1 MQFFWVGGCASTT
14 AVRNRFDCSDDAQS
28 IRNAFAIG
36 IQFSYDS
43 STIPM
48 RFFPELDSFASY
60 LAVAA
65 LAIAT
70 WVFLIVPL
78 WRRWHPRLLLLSKN
92 NLLKKR
98 LAAATI
104 VLLVFAVG
112 LWTGWHKDAIS
123 ARLSRWHSELTRTI
137 PSPSPSPSPLTLTE
151 SSVEAMAQTPASWP
165 PLVDQT
171 PASWPSLVDQLL
183 REGIELRDRGD
194 TTNAIE
200 RLQEALDS
208 EPNNAAV
215 LAELAKTY
223 DLMQL
228 YDRANEMWRKLQEM
242 GPSAG
247 AAYELADRRLKLGVP
262 TPAAAPMPTAPDS
275 SSREVSTSP
284 YGTAADFAKYAI
296 KPREHEIDQVPPLP
310 TSTASEVSSPAT
322 RASPAEPGP
331 SAETAVAQ
339 PGGRLIVLRAPNFGW
354 NLALNLKIDGR
365 AAANIVQSRRYDD
378 FVPEGRHMLTVSVAP
393 NYQPTSTVLNV
404 RRGQT
409 YVFTATRQ
417 NTDSVVLVPSALPPG
432 QPH

>member
-1 MQFFWVGGCASTT
+1 MF
-14 AVRNRFDCSDDAQS
+14 RFDPIAL
-28 IRNAFAIG
+28 I
-36 IQFSYDS
+36 
-43 STIPM
+43 
-48 RFFPELDSFASY
+48 PELDPLASHV
-60 LAVAA
+60 AVAA
-65 LAIAT
+65 VAIAT

-78 WRRWHPRLLLLSKN
+78 WRRWRPRLLLLSKN

-137 PSPSPSPSPLTLTE
+137 PAPSPSPSSLTLTE
-151 SSVEAMAQTPASWP
+151 SSVEAMASWP
-165 PLVDQT
+165 PLVGQT

-208 EPNNAAV
+208 EPNNTAV
-215 LAELAKTY
+215 LAELVKTY
-223 DLMQL
+223 DFMQL
-228 YDRANEMWRKLQEM
+228 YDRANEMWRKLEEM
-242 GPSAG
+242 GPLAG

-262 TPAAAPMPTAPDS
+262 TPATAPMPTAPDS
-275 SSREVSTSP
+275 SSREVSASP
-284 YGTAADFAKYAI
+284 YGTAADFAKYATT
-296 KPREHEIDQVPPLP
+296 PREHEIDQIPPLP
-310 TSTASEVSSPAT
+310 TSTASEVFSAAPS
-322 RASPAEPGP
+322 ASPAEPGS

-365 AAANIVQSRRYDD
+365 TAANIVQSRRYDD
-378 FVPEGRHMLTVSVAP
+378 FVPEGRHTLTGSVVP
-393 NYQPTSTVLNV
+393 NYQPTPTVLDV

>member
-1 MQFFWVGGCASTT
+1 M
-14 AVRNRFDCSDDAQS
+14 RLR
-28 IRNAFAIG
+28 IG

-48 RFFPELDSFASY
+48 RFFRELDPFASHV
-60 LAVAA
+60 AVAA

-78 WRRWHPRLLLLSKN
+78 WRRWRPRLLLLSKN

-151 SSVEAMAQTPASWP
+151 SSVEAMAQTPAFWP
-165 PLVDQT
+165 PLVDQFS
-171 PASWPSLVDQLL
+171 ASSPSLVDQLL

-194 TTNAIE
+194 TTSAIE

-242 GPSAG
+242 GSSAG

-275 SSREVSTSP
+275 LSREVSTSP

-296 KPREHEIDQVPPLP
+296 TPREHEIDQVPPLP

-354 NLALNLKIDGR
+354 NMALNLKIDGR
-365 AAANIVQSRRYDD
+365 AAANIVQGRRYDQ
-378 FVPEGRHMLTVSVAP
+378 FVPAGRHMLTVSAVP

-409 YVFTATRQ
+409 YVFTAVRQ
-417 NTDSVVLVPSALPPG
+417 NTDSVVLVPSALPPSE
-432 QPH
+432 

>member
-1 MQFFWVGGCASTT
+1 MF
-14 AVRNRFDCSDDAQS
+14 RFDPIAL
-28 IRNAFAIG
+28 I
-36 IQFSYDS
+36 
-43 STIPM
+43 
-48 RFFPELDSFASY
+48 PELDPLASHV
-60 LAVAA
+60 AVAA

-70 WVFLIVPL
+70 WVFLIAPL
-78 WRRWHPRLLLLSKN
+78 WRRWRPRLLLLSKN
-92 NLLKKR
+92 SLLKKR

-104 VLLVFAVG
+104 VLLVFSVG

-137 PSPSPSPSPLTLTE
+137 PSPSRSPSSLTLTE
-151 SSVEAMAQTPASWP
+151 SSVQATAQTPASWP
-165 PLVDQT
+165 PLVDQF
-171 PASWPSLVDQLL
+171 PASGPSLVDQLK

-194 TTNAIE
+194 TTKAIK
-200 RLQEALDS
+200 RLQEAFDS

-215 LAELAKTY
+215 LSELAKTY
-223 DLMQL
+223 DLTQL
-228 YDRANEMWRKLQEM
+228 YDRANEIWRKLQEM
-242 GPSAG
+242 GRSAG
-247 AAYELADRRLKLGVP
+247 TAYELADRRLKLGAP
-262 TPAAAPMPTAPDS
+262 TPAAPPMPTAPDS

-284 YGTAADFAKYAI
+284 YGTAADVAKYAI

-310 TSTASEVSSPAT
+310 SSTASEVSSLAT

-365 AAANIVQSRRYDD
+365 TAANIVQSRRYDD
-378 FVPEGRHMLTVSVAP
+378 FVPEGRHMLTVSVVP
-393 NYQPTSTVLNV
+393 NYQPTSTVLDV

-417 NTDSVVLVPSALPPG
+417 NTDSVVLVPSALPPR

>member
-1 MQFFWVGGCASTT
+1 
-14 AVRNRFDCSDDAQS
+14 
-28 IRNAFAIG
+28 
-36 IQFSYDS
+36 
-43 STIPM
+43 M
-48 RFFPELDSFASY
+48 RFFRELDPFASHV
-60 LAVAA
+60 AVAA

-78 WRRWHPRLLLLSKN
+78 WRRWRPRLLLLSKN

-104 VLLVFAVG
+104 VFLVFAVG
-112 LWTGWHKDAIS
+112 LWAGWHKDAIS

-137 PSPSPSPSPLTLTE
+137 PSRSPSPSPLTLTE
-151 SSVEAMAQTPASWP
+151 SPVEPMA
-165 PLVDQT
+165 QT

-200 RLQEALDS
+200 RFQEALDS
-208 EPNNAAV
+208 EPKNAAV
-215 LAELAKTY
+215 LAELANTY

-247 AAYELADRRLKLGVP
+247 AAYELADRRLKLGMP

-275 SSREVSTSP
+275 SSREVSPSP

-365 AAANIVQSRRYDD
+365 TAANIVPGRRYDH
-378 FVPEGRHMLTVSVAP
+378 FVPGASYADRVGRAKLSADVDGAERCGADKRTYSRQHGRTRIVLFLFHQPCLQATPSSRNGVAIEMRVSYAATNAHV
-393 NYQPTSTVLNV
+393 YEV
-404 RRGQT
+404 RPRKDKRG
-409 YVFTATRQ
+409 V
-417 NTDSVVLVPSALPPG
+417 DLISAS
-432 QPH
+432 

>member
-1 MQFFWVGGCASTT
+1 
-14 AVRNRFDCSDDAQS
+14 
-28 IRNAFAIG
+28 
-36 IQFSYDS
+36 
-43 STIPM
+43 M
-48 RFFPELDSFASY
+48 RFFRELHPFASHV
-60 LAVAA
+60 AVAA

-78 WRRWHPRLLLLSKN
+78 WRRWRPRLLLLSKN

-104 VLLVFAVG
+104 ALVVFAVG
-112 LWTGWHKDAIS
+112 LWMGWHKDAIS
-123 ARLSRWHSELTRTI
+123 ARLSRRHSELTRTV

-151 SSVEAMAQTPASWP
+151 SSVEAMAHTPVSWP

-223 DLMQL
+223 DLMRL
-228 YDRANEMWRKLQEM
+228 YDRANEIWRKLQEM

-247 AAYELADRRLKLGVP
+247 AAYELADRRLKPGVP
-262 TPAAAPMPTAPDS
+262 TPAAPMPTAPDS

-322 RASPAEPGP
+322 RASPAEPAP

-339 PGGRLIVLRAPNFGW
+339 PGGRLIVLRAANFGW

-365 AAANIVQSRRYDD
+365 TAANIVQGRSYDQ
-378 FVPEGRHMLTVSVAP
+378 FVPEGRHMLTVSVVS

>member
-1 MQFFWVGGCASTT
+1 
-14 AVRNRFDCSDDAQS
+14 
-28 IRNAFAIG
+28 
-36 IQFSYDS
+36 
-43 STIPM
+43 M
-48 RFFPELDSFASY
+48 RFFRELDPFASHV
-60 LAVAA
+60 AVAV

-78 WRRWHPRLLLLSKN
+78 WRRWRPKVALLSKN

-98 LAAATI
+98 VAAATV

-137 PSPSPSPSPLTLTE
+137 PSPSPSPSPLALTE
-151 SSVEAMAQTPASWP
+151 SSVDATAQTPASWP
-165 PLVDQT
+165 PLVDQ
-171 PASWPSLVDQLL
+171 LK

-194 TTNAIE
+194 TTTAIE

-228 YDRANEMWRKLQEM
+228 YDRADEIWRKLQET

-247 AAYELADRRLKLGVP
+247 AAYELADRRLKPGVP
-262 TPAAAPMPTAPDS
+262 TPAAPMPTAPDS

-284 YGTAADFAKYAI
+284 YGTAAELAKYPI
-296 KPREHEIDQVPPLP
+296 KPHEHEIDQVPPLP
-310 TSTASEVSSPAT
+310 TSTASAVSSPAT
-322 RASPAEPGP
+322 AATPAEPGP
-331 SAETAVAQ
+331 SAETAVSQ
-339 PGGRLIVLRAPNFGW
+339 PGGRLIVLRAANFGS
-354 NLALNLKIDGR
+354 NMALNLKIDGR
-365 AAANIVQSRRYDD
+365 TAANIVQGGRYDD
-378 FVPEGRHMLTVSVAP
+378 FVPEGRHMLTVSAGA

-409 YVFTATRQ
+409 HVFTATRQ
-417 NTDSVVLVPSALPPG
+417 DTDSVVLVPSALPPG
-432 QPH
+432 QN

>member
-1 MQFFWVGGCASTT
+1 MHFF
-14 AVRNRFDCSDDAQS
+14 R
-28 IRNAFAIG
+28 
-36 IQFSYDS
+36 
-43 STIPM
+43 
-48 RFFPELDSFASY
+48 ELNPLVSHI
-60 LAVAA
+60 AVAA

-78 WRRWHPRLLLLSKN
+78 WRRWRPRLLLLSKS
-92 NLLKKR
+92 NLLKRR
-98 LAAATI
+98 LAPATI
-104 VLLVFAVG
+104 VLFVFAVG

-123 ARLSRWHSELTRTI
+123 ARLSRWRSELTRVI
-137 PSPSPSPSPLTLTE
+137 PSPSPSPGPLTLTE
-151 SSVEAMAQTPASWP
+151 SSVGAMAQTPAFS
-165 PLVDQT
+165 
-171 PASWPSLVDQLL
+171 PSLVDQLL
-183 REGIELRDRGD
+183 REGIELREIRGD

-208 EPNNAAV
+208 EPKNAAV

-228 YDRANEMWRKLQEM
+228 SDRANEMWRKLQEM

-247 AAYELADRRLKLGVP
+247 AAYELADRRLKLAVP

-275 SSREVSTSP
+275 SSREVSASP
-284 YGTAADFAKYAI
+284 YGTAANFAKYAI
-296 KPREHEIDQVPPLP
+296 KPREHEIDQAPPLP
-310 TSTASEVSSPAT
+310 TSTASEVPSPAT

-339 PGGRLIVLRAPNFGW
+339 PGGRLIVLRAPNFGS

-365 AAANIVQSRRYDD
+365 TAANIVPGGRYDD
-378 FVPEGRHMLTVSVAP
+378 FVPEGRHMLTVSVAS

-417 NTDSVVLVPSALPPG
+417 NTDSGVVLVPSALPPG
-432 QPH
+432 H

>member
-1 MQFFWVGGCASTT
+1 MFRLDPT
-14 AVRNRFDCSDDAQS
+14 AL
-28 IRNAFAIG
+28 I
-36 IQFSYDS
+36 
-43 STIPM
+43 
-48 RFFPELDSFASY
+48 PELDPLASHV
-60 LAVAA
+60 AVAA
-65 LAIAT
+65 LAIAA
-70 WVFLIVPL
+70 WVFLIVPV
-78 WRRWHPRLLLLSKN
+78 WRRWRPRLLLLSKN

-104 VLLVFAVG
+104 VFLVFAVG
-112 LWTGWHKDAIS
+112 LWTGWHKDVIS

-137 PSPSPSPSPLTLTE
+137 PPRSPSPSPLTLTE
-151 SSVEAMAQTPASWP
+151 PSVEAMA
-165 PLVDQT
+165 QT

-200 RLQEALDS
+200 RLQEALES

-228 YDRANEMWRKLQEM
+228 YDRANEMWRKLQEI

-247 AAYELADRRLKLGVP
+247 AAYELADRRLKVGVP
-262 TPAAAPMPTAPDS
+262 TPAAAPVPTAPDS

-296 KPREHEIDQVPPLP
+296 KPREHEIDQVQPLP

-322 RASPAEPGP
+322 SASPAEPGP

-339 PGGRLIVLRAPNFGW
+339 PGGRLIVLRAPNFGG

-365 AAANIVQSRRYDD
+365 TAANIVQGRRYDD
-378 FVPEGRHMLTVSVAP
+378 FVPEGRHRLTVSAVP
-393 NYQPTSTVLNV
+393 NYQPASTVLNV
-404 RRGQT
+404 RHGQT
-409 YVFTATRQ
+409 YVFTAIRQ
-417 NTDSVVLVPSALPPG
+417 NTDSVALVPSALPPG

>member
-1 MQFFWVGGCASTT
+1 
-14 AVRNRFDCSDDAQS
+14 DDAQVAGMRLRLAS
-28 IRNAFAIG
+28 NFLTIPA
-36 IQFSYDS
+36 
-43 STIPM
+43 TIPM
-48 RFFPELDSFASY
+48 RFFRELDPFASH

-78 WRRWHPRLLLLSKN
+78 CRRWRPRLLLLSKN

-112 LWTGWHKDAIS
+112 LWMGWHKDEIS

-151 SSVEAMAQTPASWP
+151 SSVEAMAQTPPFWP
-165 PLVDQT
+165 SLVDQT

-223 DLMQL
+223 DLRQL
-228 YDRANEMWRKLQEM
+228 YDPPKKR
-242 GPSAG
+242 G
-247 AAYELADRRLKLGVP
+247 AK
-262 TPAAAPMPTAPDS
+262 
-275 SSREVSTSP
+275 
-284 YGTAADFAKYAI
+284 
-296 KPREHEIDQVPPLP
+296 
-310 TSTASEVSSPAT
+310 
-322 RASPAEPGP
+322 
-331 SAETAVAQ
+331 
-339 PGGRLIVLRAPNFGW
+339 
-354 NLALNLKIDGR
+354 
-365 AAANIVQSRRYDD
+365 
-378 FVPEGRHMLTVSVAP
+378 
-393 NYQPTSTVLNV
+393 
-404 RRGQT
+404 
-409 YVFTATRQ
+409 
-417 NTDSVVLVPSALPPG
+417 
-432 QPH
+432 

>member
-1 MQFFWVGGCASTT
+1 MF
-14 AVRNRFDCSDDAQS
+14 RFDPIAL
-28 IRNAFAIG
+28 
-36 IQFSYDS
+36 IQ
-43 STIPM
+43 
-48 RFFPELDSFASY
+48 ELDPLASHV
-60 LAVAA
+60 AVAA
-65 LAIAT
+65 LVIAT

-78 WRRWHPRLLLLSKN
+78 WRRWRPKLLLLLSKN

-104 VLLVFAVG
+104 VLVFAVG
-112 LWTGWHKDAIS
+112 LWTGWHRDAIS

-151 SSVEAMAQTPASWP
+151 SSVEAMAH
-165 PLVDQT
+165 T

-194 TTNAIE
+194 MTNAIE

-208 EPNNAAV
+208 DSNNAAV

-247 AAYELADRRLKLGVP
+247 AAYELADRRLKLGVR
-262 TPAAAPMPTAPDS
+262 TPAAAPMPTALDS

-296 KPREHEIDQVPPLP
+296 KQREHEIDQVPPLP
-310 TSTASEVSSPAT
+310 TFTASEVSSPAT
-322 RASPAEPGP
+322 RASPSEPGP

-339 PGGRLIVLRAPNFGW
+339 PGGRLIVLRTPNFGW

-365 AAANIVQSRRYDD
+365 TAANIVQGRRYDD
-378 FVPEGRHMLTVSVAP
+378 FVPAGRHSLTVSAVP
-393 NYQPTSTVLNV
+393 NYQPTSTVLDV
-404 RRGQT
+404 RGGQT
-409 YVFTATRQ
+409 YVFTAKWQ
-417 NTDSVVLVPSALPPG
+417 NTGGVVLVPSALPPG
-432 QPH
+432 DSQ

>member
-1 MQFFWVGGCASTT
+1 M
-14 AVRNRFDCSDDAQS
+14 
-28 IRNAFAIG
+28 
-36 IQFSYDS
+36 
-43 STIPM
+43 
-48 RFFPELDSFASY
+48 
-60 LAVAA
+60 
-65 LAIAT
+65 
-70 WVFLIVPL
+70 
-78 WRRWHPRLLLLSKN
+78 
-92 NLLKKR
+92 
-98 LAAATI
+98 
-104 VLLVFAVG
+104 VLLALGLG

-123 ARLSRWHSELTRTI
+123 ARMSRWHSELTRTI
-137 PSPSPSPSPLTLTE
+137 RSPSPSPSPLTLTE
-151 SSVEAMAQTPASWP
+151 SSVEAMAQTPALWP
-165 PLVDQT
+165 SLVDQT

-223 DLMQL
+223 DLTQL

-262 TPAAAPMPTAPDS
+262 TPAAAPMPTAPDPS
-275 SSREVSTSP
+275 LSEVSTSP
-284 YGTAADFAKYAI
+284 HGTAADFARYAI

-310 TSTASEVSSPAT
+310 TSTAPEVSSPAT

-354 NLALNLKIDGR
+354 RMALSLKIDGR
-365 AAANIVQSRRYDD
+365 TAANIVQGRRYDD
-378 FVPEGRHMLTVSVAP
+378 FVPAGRHMLTVSTRP
-393 NYQPTSTVLNV
+393 NYQPTSTVVNV

-409 YVFTATRQ
+409 YVFTAIWQ
-417 NTDSVVLVPSALPPG
+417 NTGSVVLVPSALPPG

>member
-1 MQFFWVGGCASTT
+1 
-14 AVRNRFDCSDDAQS
+14 
-28 IRNAFAIG
+28 
-36 IQFSYDS
+36 
-43 STIPM
+43 M
-48 RFFPELDSFASY
+48 RFFRELDPFASHV
-60 LAVAA
+60 AVAA
-65 LAIAT
+65 LGIAT

-78 WRRWHPRLLLLSKN
+78 WRRWRPMLLLISTN
-92 NLLKKR
+92 ILLKKR
-98 LAAATI
+98 FAAATI
-104 VLLVFAVG
+104 VLLLFAVG
-112 LWTGWHKDAIS
+112 LWTRWHKDAIS
-123 ARLSRWHSELTRTI
+123 ARLSRRHSELTRTI

-151 SSVEAMAQTPASWP
+151 SSVEAMAQTPAFCP

-208 EPNNAAV
+208 GPNNAAV

-223 DLMQL
+223 DLTQL

-310 TSTASEVSSPAT
+310 TSTASEGIFSCNSCESS
-322 RASPAEPGP
+322 RAGP
-331 SAETAVAQ
+331 
-339 PGGRLIVLRAPNFGW
+339 F
-354 NLALNLKIDGR
+354 
-365 AAANIVQSRRYDD
+365 RR
-378 FVPEGRHMLTVSVAP
+378 
-393 NYQPTSTVLNV
+393 N
-404 RRGQT
+404 RR
-409 YVFTATRQ
+409 R
-417 NTDSVVLVPSALPPG
+417 
-432 QPH
+432 

>member
-1 MQFFWVGGCASTT
+1 
-14 AVRNRFDCSDDAQS
+14 
-28 IRNAFAIG
+28 
-36 IQFSYDS
+36 
-43 STIPM
+43 M
-48 RFFPELDSFASY
+48 RFFRELDPVATHV
-60 LAVAA
+60 AVAA

-78 WRRWHPRLLLLSKN
+78 WRRWRPRLLLLNKN

-104 VLLVFAVG
+104 VLLVFALG
-112 LWTGWHKDAIS
+112 LWAGWHKDAIS
-123 ARLSRWHSELTRTI
+123 DRLSRWHSGLTSTI
-137 PSPSPSPSPLTLTE
+137 PSPSPSPGPLALTQ
-151 SSVEAMAQTPASWP
+151 SSVEPMAQTPASWP
-165 PLVDQT
+165 PLADQT
-171 PASWPSLVDQLL
+171 PAFSPSLVDQLL
-183 REGIELRDRGD
+183 RESIELRDRGD

-215 LAELAKTY
+215 LAELARTY
-223 DLMQL
+223 DVVQL
-228 YDRANEMWRKLQEM
+228 YDRATEIWRKLQEM

-284 YGTAADFAKYAI
+284 SGTAADFAKYAI
-296 KPREHEIDQVPPLP
+296 KSREQEIEQIPPLP
-310 TSTASEVSSPAT
+310 TSTASEISSPVT
-322 RASPAEPGP
+322 PASPAELGP

-339 PGGRLIVLRAPNFGW
+339 PGGRLIVLRAANFGW

-365 AAANIVQSRRYDD
+365 TAANIVQGRSYDE
-378 FVPEGRHMLTVSVAP
+378 FVPEGRHTLTVSVVS
-393 NYQPTSTVLNV
+393 NYHPTSTVLNV
-404 RRGQT
+404 RSGQT

-417 NTDSVVLVPSALPPG
+417 NTDSIALVPSALPPG